1 MRRLGWR
8 VLSTE
13 SGLGMYPE
21 CNAAPAPS
29 ARIRRIIERRTFMH
43 TRVALIVAILA
54 VALAAPA
61 SAGIS
66 KNAKAQ
72 KVIAFMDM
80 VFNQKKVKE
89 GFDKYVGDKYIQH
102 NPIAPD
108 GKDPAVEVLG
118 KALQALPGWTYEV
131 KHAYVDGDY
140 AIVHSHVRMKADDR
154 GMAVVDIFRFEKGK
168 VVEHWDVVQAIPE
181 KSANNNTMF

>member
-1 MRRLGWR
+1 MH
-8 VLSTE
+8 V
-13 SGLGMYPE
+13 
-21 CNAAPAPS
+21 
-29 ARIRRIIERRTFMH
+29 RT
-43 TRVALIVAILA
+43 ALLILLA

-66 KNAKAQ
+66 KKSNAQ
-72 KVIAFMDM
+72 KVVAFMDM

-108 GKDPAVEVLG
+108 GKEAAVDVLG
-118 KALQALPGWTYEV
+118 KALVALPGWSYEF
-131 KHAYVDGDY
+131 KHAYVDGD
-140 AIVHSHVRMKADDR
+140 IVVLHSLVRIKPEDR

-168 VVEHWDVVQAIPE
+168 IVEHWDVVQPIPE